1 MRQSMYLE
9 PYLRLTADPKTRC
22 TVGTYLAKTLT
33 GQAKTKWA
41 DSYQRALL
49 NSLQRLVDLGDVEK
63 VASVMGGI
71 AYIRKPQGCTAKVG
85 LQTLHRRRTCSRNA
99 VMATTKY
106 AYCVQHWKMEQ
117 SVTSI

>member
-9 PYLRLTADPKTRC
+9 PYLRLTADPKRRY

-41 DSYQRALL
+41 DGYHRALV

-63 VASVMGGI
+63 VDSVMGGI
-71 AYIRKPQGCTAKVG
+71 AYIRTPQGCTAIVG
-85 LQTLHRRRTCSRNA
+85 LHRRRTCSRHA
-99 VMATTKY
+99 VMETTKY
-106 AYCVQHWKMEQ
+106 AYCTQHWKMAEE
-117 SVTSI
+117 VGI

>member
-1 MRQSMYLE
+1 MYLE
-9 PYLRLTADPKTRC
+9 LYLRLTADPQTRC
-22 TVGTYLAKTLT
+22 TVGTFLAKTLT

-41 DSYQRALL
+41 DGYHRALE
-49 NSLQRLVDLGDVEK
+49 NSLQRLVELGDVEK

-71 AYIRKPQGCTAKVG
+71 AYNRNPQKCTAKVG

-106 AYCVQHWKMEQ
+106 AYCGQHWKMEE
-117 SVTSI
+117 SVTST

>member
-41 DSYQRALL
+41 DGYQRALL
-49 NSLQRLVDLGDVEK
+49 NSLQRLVELGDVEK

-71 AYIRKPQGCTAKVG
+71 AYIRKPQGCTATVKK
-85 LQTLHRRRTCSRNA
+85 RTCSRNA